1 MRYSPVGVWT
11 KNEDPEWLRK
21 NAGNSEMLLIECPDQ
36 EAAWAAEI
44 RLREKYKDPDL
55 FTRAV

>member
-1 MRYSPVGVWT
+1 MGYSQVGVWT

-21 NAGNSEMLLIECPDQ
+21 NFNNPDMLLVVCADQ
-36 EAAWAAEI
+36 EAAWAVEI
-44 RLREKYKDPDL
+44 RLREMYEDPNL